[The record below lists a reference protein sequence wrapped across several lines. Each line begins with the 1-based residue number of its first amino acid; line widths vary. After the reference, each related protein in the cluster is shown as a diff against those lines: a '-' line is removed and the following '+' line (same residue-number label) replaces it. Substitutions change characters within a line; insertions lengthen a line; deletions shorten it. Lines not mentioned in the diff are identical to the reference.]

1 MNKAQAREFSFQYL
15 FHLQLPI
22 FEETAADLKSSAED
36 LKIELV
42 EFQGSSDIDLS
53 PDGFD
58 LALNHVQMTLSQ
70 TDTLEEKIKPYLK
83 NWKLERISKV
93 DKTVLLLAVNEMESF
108 KDTPLKVVIN
118 EAIEIAKKYG
128 TEDSPKFV
136 NAVLDKISKEYV

>member
-22 FEETAADLKSSAED
+22 FEEAVADLRSSQDDLKS
-36 LKIELV
+36 ELV
-42 EFQGSSDIDLS
+42 EFQSSSDIDLS
-53 PDGFD
+53 PDAFD
-58 LALNHVQMTLSQ
+58 LALNHVQLTLSQ
-70 TDTLEEKIKPYLK
+70 SEALEEKIKPHLK

-93 DKTVLLLAVNEMESF
+93 DKTVLLLAVNEMENF
-108 KDTPLKVVIN
+108 KDTPIKVVLN

-136 NAVLDKISKEYV
+136 NAVLDKISKDYV